1 MRTKMT
7 VLAAGMAAMLGGGV
21 AAQPY
26 DGIADCERHARA
38 YYGRDADF
46 RNFVIDRKTVNE
58 ITYDDKVGVQYIA
71 AIWRGQ
77 ATYTS
82 QREKFTRTFICLH
95 GGGQVG
101 ALFIHL
107 LPR

>member
-46 RNFVIDRKTVNE
+46 RNF
-58 ITYDDKVGVQYIA
+58 
-71 AIWRGQ
+71 
-77 ATYTS
+77 
-82 QREKFTRTFICLH
+82 CH
-95 GGGQVG
+95 
-101 ALFIHL
+101 
-107 LPR
+107 